1 MRTLSVVLML
11 LCASV
16 VLTTGDAAATQP
28 QSVEVRVAARSTD
41 RGVEFGIQQQLSDG
55 SWSAYKLG
63 ARRFF
68 TDNLHDG
75 RWKHASP
82 VLLDTSSVFRANDA
96 EAGARAQRLDVRVA
110 ARSTERGIEFAVQ
123 QRLPDGSWSD
133 YRLGARRFFTPNLH
147 DGHWKHATPVRVE
160 APPPPALSI
169 ITEGPTIV
177 SVPSL
182 DTDGDGK
189 PETYGPSDVIE
200 IRIGVSQQSCG
211 YGGLLLSFQTGDGP
225 AVLRQAEY
233 GECTPRS
240 VSFDYLVVPGDLDA
254 DGISIE
260 PNSISLTTY
269 EGEVRNT
276 DHSAVPANPEH
287 RVNGD
292 LADRTPPRLVAAP
305 GISNRPLDGE
315 TFREGE
321 SILIRAEFTEQVIVD
336 PGGGPPTLVLE
347 VGEQGRRAEYVG
359 PGDTPA
365 VLIFEYIVQA
375 GDWDNDGEIRVRAG
389 SMLIPSGS
397 SIADRAG
404 NLADTFWSVSSG
416 REYGIETEAA
426 ESPAAVANIVIDGD
440 TA

>member
-96 EAGARAQRLDVRVA
+96 EAGARAQRLDVRVGRA
-110 ARSTERGIEFAVQ
+110 Q
-123 QRLPDGSWSD
+123 H
-133 YRLGARRFFTPNLH
+133 GARDRVCGSAATARRRWSELPARPRRLFTPNLH
-147 DGHWKHATPVRVE
+147 TVTGSTPTPVRSG
-160 APPPPALSI
+160 APTPQTVHH
-169 ITEGPTIV
+169 TEGPTIV

-269 EGEVRNT
+269 EGRQLPNT
-276 DHSAVPANPEH
+276 DSRASAGNPGIG
-287 RVNGD
+287 VNGD
-292 LADRTPPRLVAAP
+292 LSRSQPPETRRCFQGSRTVFSRWENLSRGA
-305 GISNRPLDGE
+305 SRFLN
-315 TFREGE
+315 
-321 SILIRAEFTEQVIVD
+321 
-336 PGGGPPTLVLE
+336 
-347 VGEQGRRAEYVG
+347 RAEY
-359 PGDTPA
+359 T
-365 VLIFEYIVQA
+365 
-375 GDWDNDGEIRVRAG
+375 
-389 SMLIPSGS
+389 
-397 SIADRAG
+397 
-404 NLADTFWSVSSG
+404 
-416 REYGIETEAA
+416 ET
-426 ESPAAVANIVIDGD
+426 
-440 TA
+440 T